1 MLHVLFQGGG
11 KLDERDEIPW
21 VYVHWSFL
29 YWVDTF
35 SFLAHV
41 LWRFAWL
48 ESNTLASFTHKL
60 AFHAKHGSVHFQLR
74 GPIVATGC

>member
-35 SFLAHV
+35 SLLAHV
-41 LWRFAWL
+41 LWRFVRARV
-48 ESNTLASFTHKL
+48 EYTGR
-60 AFHAKHGSVHFQLR
+60 FH
-74 GPIVATGC
+74 T